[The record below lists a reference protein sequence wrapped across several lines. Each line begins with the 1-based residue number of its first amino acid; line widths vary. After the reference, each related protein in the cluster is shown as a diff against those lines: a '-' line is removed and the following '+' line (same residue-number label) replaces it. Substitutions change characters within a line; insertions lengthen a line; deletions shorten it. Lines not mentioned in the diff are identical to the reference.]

1 VGDGASYLC
10 IRIWSSTLGCR
21 AISNDEKPN
30 GSGLHDDQSTSSTT
44 SATPNGERGAS
55 HTPSERKVDAHLFS
69 APTPAFLAQVRTAE
83 LLREAILRHV
93 RYTLVRPL
101 SELKPVDYLKPVSLA
116 IRDRIVDRM
125 LETESRFRHKDAKR
139 LYYLSMEFLMGRSL
153 GDNLSNLRIEE
164 LCGEVLAGFGVSLD
178 EVLDSESDAGLGN
191 GGLGRLAACFLE
203 SLATLGMPGYGYGI
217 DYEYGLFKQEIVG
230 GFQREKPDR
239 WKANGTPFQIEHP
252 EEAISIPLYGRLD
265 SQTDANG
272 KLKQTWINYK
282 VVVGSPTDMPI
293 VGYLGQTVNWLR
305 LFTARAS
312 EDFDIDIFNRGDYI
326 HAVEQK
332 INSEN
337 ISRVLYPAD
346 SAMAG
351 KELRLVQEYFLVACA
366 IGDIM
371 RRFLQQH
378 SDFELLPAKAA
389 IQMNDTHPSLAV
401 AELMRVLIDHHG
413 VPFDKAW
420 DITRNTLAYTN
431 HTLLPEAL
439 EKWSVPLMEKV
450 LPRHVQIIFT
460 INERFLHSITDLP
473 FVDGE
478 KLRKMSIIEEGYEK
492 HVRMANLCIV
502 GSHSVNGVSA
512 LHSNLVTKS
521 LVPEFA
527 ELWPEK
533 FNNKTNGVAPRR
545 WLMKA
550 NPGLTDL
557 ISQALDEQKWITDL
571 SRLRDLEPF
580 ADKSDFRAAFKQVKQ
595 QNKLKLAKAIED
607 QLDIVVNPDSIF
619 DVQIKRIHEYKRQ
632 LLAVMHVIHD
642 YLQIVD
648 HNVVPT
654 SARTYIFAGKA
665 APGYWA
671 AKQIIKLIHNVA
683 DVVNH
688 DERVKDLTKVAF
700 LPDYRVSLAT
710 LIIPGADL
718 SEQISTAGM
727 EASGTGNMKLAMNGA
742 LTIGTWDGANIEIA
756 EEVGLDNIYIFGL
769 RAEEILE
776 MQQKGTYNPRERY
789 DSDPIVKE
797 VMDALA
803 SDRFCPNEHGLFR
816 WIFDELVH
824 RGDRYY
830 HIADFPSYVEV
841 QNQIST
847 EYQNDDIWCRK
858 AVLNVARIGK
868 FSSDRTVMEYA
879 RDIWHIGPY
888 EKSTP
893 SAKATAKAHN
903 GISTAQPVLNGE
915 AIPVAELKQEP
926 EPNTVHE

>member
-1 VGDGASYLC
+1 M
-10 IRIWSSTLGCR
+10 
-21 AISNDEKPN
+21 
-30 GSGLHDDQSTSSTT
+30 
-44 SATPNGERGAS
+44 
-55 HTPSERKVDAHLFS
+55 
-69 APTPAFLAQVRTAE
+69 
-83 LLREAILRHV
+83 LREAILRHV

-101 SELKPVDYLKPVSLA
+101 SELQPVDYLKPVSLA
-116 IRDRIVDRM
+116 LRDRIVDRM
-125 LETESRFRHKDAKR
+125 LETELRFRHKDAKR

-153 GDNLSNLRIEE
+153 GDNLSNLRLEE
-164 LCGEVLAGFGVSLD
+164 LCRQVIAGFGVSLD
-178 EVLDSESDAGLGN
+178 DVLDSESDAGLGN

-217 DYEYGLFKQEIVG
+217 DYEYGLFKQEIVD

-252 EEAISIPLYGRLD
+252 EEAVSIPLYGRLD
-265 SQTDANG
+265 AQCDADGN
-272 KLKQTWINYK
+272 LKQTWVNYK
-282 VVVGSPTDMPI
+282 VVLGIPTDMPI

-312 EDFDIDIFNRGDYI
+312 EDFDIEIFNRGDYI

-332 INSEN
+332 IASEN
-337 ISRVLYPAD
+337 ISRVLYPSD
-346 SAMAG
+346 SAIAG

-366 IGDIM
+366 IGDII
-371 RRFLQQH
+371 RRFRQQH
-378 SDFELLPAKAA
+378 DDFELLPSKAA

-401 AELMRVLIDHHG
+401 VELMRVLLDQYG
-413 VPFDKAW
+413 LPFEKAW
-420 DITRNTLAYTN
+420 DITRKTLAYTN

-450 LPRHVQIIFT
+450 LPRHVQIIFS
-460 INERFLHSITDLP
+460 INERFLHQINDLP
-473 FVDGE
+473 FMNAE

-502 GSHSVNGVSA
+502 GSHSVNGVSE
-512 LHSNLVTKS
+512 LHSKLLVKS

-557 ISQALDEQKWITDL
+557 ISQTLDEQRWITDL
-571 SRLRDLEPF
+571 SRLRGLEPW
-580 ADKSDFRAAFKQVKQ
+580 AEKPEFRAAFRGVKRL
-595 QNKLKLAKAIED
+595 NKEKLAGTIQD
-607 QLDIVVNPDSIF
+607 QLGFAVDPDSIF

-632 LLAVMHVIHD
+632 LLAVMHVIHE
-642 YLQIVD
+642 YLRIVE
-648 HNVVPT
+648 HGETPAA
-654 SARTYIFAGKA
+654 ARTYIFAGKA

-683 DVVNH
+683 DVVNN
-688 DERVKDLTKVAF
+688 EQRVRDLIKVAF

-756 EEVGLDNIYIFGL
+756 EEVGLDNIFIFGL
-769 RAEEILE
+769 RAEQILE

-789 DSDPIVKE
+789 DNDPVVKE

-824 RGDRYY
+824 RGDKYY
-830 HIADFPSYVEV
+830 QIADFPGYVET
-841 QNQIST
+841 QKQI
-847 EYQNDDIWCRK
+847 EGEFVKDEIWCRK

-868 FSSDRTVMEYA
+868 FSSDRTVMEYS
-879 RDIWHIGPY
+879 RDIWQIGAYDKPTSGV
-888 EKSTP
+888 KP
-893 SAKATAKAHN
+893 AAKNHVGTVAV
-903 GISTAQPVLNGE
+903 PVLNGE
-915 AIPVAELKQEP
+915 AIPVAELTQEQKP
-926 EPNTVHE
+926 RISPD